1 MEELIVKSMHRS
13 RLIDLLAKKK
23 AGSISLKEQ
32 FELSK
37 WLQGNDDDKELA
49 AQIDELFAL
58 EYGPEH
64 TDEEERSREK
74 SWDRIRRSMHSESG
88 DEPFLPK
95 KQQRFTWRRIIPL
108 AAASIVLLCVVG
120 AGGWYWHSAREEA
133 RARQNI
139 VGTEKGSRSKL
150 TLPDGSRVW
159 LNGDS
164 RISYGASFGKN
175 NRELTLTGEAY
186 FDVAGDPN
194 HPMIIRTAAVTI
206 RVLGTAF
213 NVRAYPEEKT
223 TATTLVQGKV
233 QVSVNNKKEL
243 SYMLA
248 PDEKLIVKNDSGLPD
263 KTNEKQSKKEP
274 PEDITKIKIV
284 KTDAIPPEAQWI
296 KNKLVF
302 VDQPLHEVANILSSW
317 YGMSVIVQG
326 GGEKARHYTGIFENQ
341 SIQSVMESLKV
352 AGGFSYSMKND
363 TILIAP

>member
-1 MEELIVKSMHRS
+1 M
-13 RLIDLLAKKK
+13 LAKKK

-37 WLQGNDDDKELA
+37 WLQGNDDDSELA

-58 EYGPEH
+58 EYGPERK
-64 TDEEERSREK
+64 EEESRNKEK
-74 SWDRIRRSMHSESG
+74 SWNRIMKSMHSESG

-95 KQQRFTWRRIIPL
+95 KQRRFTWRRIIPM
-108 AAASIVLLCVVG
+108 AAASIVLLCVAV
-120 AGGWYWHSAREEA
+120 AGSWYWQSAGDEA

-150 TLPDGSRVW
+150 TLPDGSKVW

-164 RISYGASFGKN
+164 KISYGASFGKN
-175 NRELTLTGEAY
+175 DRELTLTGEAY

-194 HPMIIRTAAVTI
+194 HPMIIRTAAITI

-233 QVSVNNKKEL
+233 QVSVNHKKEL

-248 PDEKLIVKNDSGLPD
+248 PDEKLIVKNDSGLPE
-263 KTNEKQSKKEP
+263 KTDEQHSKEES
-274 PEDITKIKIV
+274 PEEITKIKIV
-284 KTDAIPPEAQWI
+284 KTDVIPPEAQWI

-302 VDQPLHEVANILSSW
+302 VDQPLREVANILSSW
-317 YGMSVIVQG
+317 YGVSVIVQG
-326 GGEKARHYTGIFENQ
+326 DGGMKATHYTGMFENQ

-352 AGGFSYSMKND
+352 AGGFSYNMKND
-363 TILIAP
+363 TILIVP